1 MTKFRIRQQDKE
13 TLSKLNSR
21 IRRKENRLNKEF
33 GRSMGLP
40 IMDINEFT
48 SRKQFNDYLEQG
60 EFNVHRNQHRYVK
73 NQHGFVISRRQYN
86 QMKRQDSKYQRK
98 QRRQLEKI
106 RSKKLKQMGED
117 TGFTVGDF
125 DNDRTMGRDSL
136 DYLKLRPFDF
146 DSISDFRAFEMKQ
159 RQIAQRSDPRFLLK
173 KNQQFKENYLKSI
186 REVLGAGGDKEIT
199 PDEVGYKLHQHIES
213 MSLEQFMDI
222 YLTEYDISIGFI
234 YSGNEQQAKVDRLH
248 DIFGVERN
256 DWDQFDYGNEEIDP
270 EVDPRNYWL

>member
-1 MTKFRIRQQDKE
+1 MAKFRIRQQDKE

-86 QMKRQDSKYQRK
+86 QMKRQDTKYQRK
-98 QRRQLEKI
+98 QRRQLERI

-146 DSISDFRAFEMKQ
+146 DTISDFRAFEMKQ

-186 REVLGAGGDKEIT
+186 REVLGAGGDKDYTRRSRLQAT
-199 PDEVGYKLHQHIES
+199 PTH
-213 MSLEQFMDI
+213 
-222 YLTEYDISIGFI
+222 
-234 YSGNEQQAKVDRLH
+234 
-248 DIFGVERN
+248 
-256 DWDQFDYGNEEIDP
+256 
-270 EVDPRNYWL
+270 

>member
-1 MTKFRIRQQDKE
+1 MAKFRIRQQDKE
-13 TLSKLNSR
+13 TLSKLNKR

-33 GRSMGLP
+33 GRSMGLT

-48 SRKQFNDYLEQG
+48 SRKQFNEYLEQG

-86 QMKRQDSKYQRK
+86 QMKRDDTTYQRR

-117 TGFTVGDF
+117 TRFTIGDF

-136 DYLKLRPFDF
+136 DFLKLRPFNF
-146 DSISDFRAFEMKQ
+146 NAIRDFREFEMKQ
-159 RQIAQRSDPRFLLK
+159 RQIAQRKDPRYLLK
-173 KNQQFKENYLKSI
+173 KNQQFKDNYLKSI

-199 PDEVGYKLHQHIES
+199 PDEVGYKLHEYIKN
-213 MSLEQFMDI
+213 MPLETFKDI
-222 YLTEYDISIGFI
+222 YLTEFDISIGFI

-248 DIFGVERN
+248 DIFGLDRH

-270 EVDPRNYWL
+270 AVDPRNYWL